1 MRLTKQTGHAIRILI
16 DCARAGGQLVKVAE
30 IAGRLGITQ
39 QNAFKIV
46 HRLSRAGLV
55 EAVRGRSGGVRL
67 AAPPDT
73 MRLGTVVRVMELTH
87 VTVDGETAFG
97 QARPAA
103 INVILDEALEAFI
116 DVLDQ
121 HTLADM
127 ARGARV
133 ALVTPTAP
141 VAAGAIKGKAF
152 GPKQKSRTAAKSTA
166 PDQRSQ

>member
-16 DCARAGGQLVKVAE
+16 DCARAGGQLVKVAG
-30 IAGRLGITQ
+30 IAGRLEITP

-67 AAPPDT
+67 AAAADT
-73 MRLGTVVRVMELTH
+73 MRLGAVVRMMESTH
-87 VTVDGETAFG
+87 VTVEGETAFG

-103 INVILDEALEAFI
+103 INIILDEALEAFI
-116 DVLDQ
+116 EVLDQ

-127 ARGARV
+127 ARDIRV
-133 ALVTPTAP
+133 PPVRPPALIAVNA
-141 VAAGAIKGKAF
+141 VGSKAF
-152 GPKQKSRTAAKSTA
+152 GPKAKSRTTA
-166 PDQRSQ
+166 RSLVSDQRS